1 MGLFFIMRNDW
12 TFKEAKQIFNLPLLE
27 LLYKAQ
33 TIHRKYFDPNKIQ
46 ISMLLNIK
54 TGNCPENCGYC
65 SQSSHYKTDLQKEP
79 LVDIDTLVSE
89 AKKAK
94 ELGSTRFCMGAAWRS
109 PLDKDLKIVCQMI
122 EEVKKLGLETCV
134 TLGFL
139 KEHQIA
145 MLKKAGLDFYNHNM
159 NTSPEFYEHIATT
172 HTFDDRLATLKAV
185 RKFGI
190 KLCSGG
196 IIGLGETI
204 DDRISMLLLLATLEE
219 QPESVPI
226 NRFVKVAG
234 TPLNPQSDIDP
245 FDFVR
250 IIALTRIL
258 MPKSYIRLAAGRE
271 QMSDELQT
279 LCFMGGA
286 NSIFYGGRLLTT
298 DGPQP
303 EQDDLLFQK
312 IGLEK
317 VQTICH

>member
-159 NTSPEFYEHIATT
+159 NTS
-172 HTFDDRLATLKAV
+172 KAV

-250 IIALTRIL
+250 IIALTRIF